1 MNAPLALLQTD
12 IVDSTEL
19 CRRLGDAAS
28 SALWESHDRLA
39 RDLLRAWRG
48 REVDKSDGFLMLF
61 ESAADGVGYALAYHR
76 AVATLGLPLKA
87 RAGLHLGAVILRENS
102 AEDVARGAKPV
113 EVDGLAKPVTARIMS
128 LAQGG
133 QTLLTAPAKEAL
145 GRTGW
150 ALQGHGHWRI
160 KGLEEPIEVFEVA
173 DDDAAARAPL
183 ADAEKAY
190 RVVRRADLWLPLRET
205 RHTLPAERDPFVGRS
220 AALRELARRFDA
232 GARLVSLLGI
242 GGTGKTR
249 LAQRFGWIGLGDY
262 AGGVWFCDLSPARG
276 LDGIVHAVAQGLDV
290 PLGRDDPVAQLGAA
304 LDRRGPCLVI
314 VDNFEQVSGYAE
326 ATLGAWLGQAAQA
339 RFIVTTREVLGIAGE
354 EAMALPPLAPPEGA
368 ALFLRRAA
376 AAHSGF
382 MPSAEDEA
390 AIAPLV
396 ALLDGLP
403 LAIELAAA
411 RVRIMPPRTLLA
423 RMRQRFELL
432 AAPNRRL
439 SRQATLRGAFDW
451 SWELLPAPEKSAL
464 AQLSVFE
471 GGFTLESAEAVL
483 ELGDG
488 ATAASALAAV
498 QSLVDKSFVR
508 AVSDARFDLLWS
520 VKEYAAEHLRTEGRY
535 AGSGAPA
542 AVAAERRHSRHYAR
556 LGAQRAVRDGCV
568 ELDNLIAAC
577 RRAADHGD
585 ADSAVAALEGAWA
598 ALSLR
603 GPYTVA
609 SALAAAVAAT
619 AGLGASASARVDKVA
634 GKALQA
640 CGRAIAA
647 RARFETAV
655 AGARRAGDRVCE
667 AQALNGLGWA
677 DAHQGRLD
685 EARGHFEAALRLAEE
700 LQATDLQCNVLNELG
715 HLHGYLGQLEEAR
728 RHYEAALAAARRAG
742 DREWE
747 GGSLGN
753 LGQLHANQG
762 RLDAAHTHYEQAVL
776 IAREIGDKPW
786 EGNALCN
793 LGLLCHAQGQTER
806 ARESLEAALA
816 LARDLGHARL
826 EGSVLCNLGIVCEH
840 ADPVEARARYEAA
853 LAVAHGLGDRRAEGQ
868 FSTYLGRLHARQGR
882 LEAAQTCLD
891 AGEALLRALGDRVSL
906 GILLCSKAEAEH
918 LAGRSGEADAALHEA
933 QELARAAAAGP
944 ESEFGLSL
952 DSTHALLSGAPGRS
966 AIATGIASA

>member
-1 MNAPLALLQTD
+1 MSASLALLQTD
-12 IVDSTEL
+12 VVDSTEL

-39 RDLLRAWRG
+39 RDLLRVWRG

-76 AVATLGLPLKA
+76 AVAALGLPLQA
-87 RAGLHLGAVILRENS
+87 RAGLHVGAVILRENA
-102 AEDVARGAKPV
+102 AEDIARGAKPV
-113 EVDGLAKPVTARIMS
+113 EVDGLAKPVTARIMA

-150 ALQGHGHWRI
+150 ALQSHGHWRI

-173 DDDAAARAPL
+173 DGDGPRAPP

-190 RVVRRADLWLPLRET
+190 RVVRHADLWLPLREA
-205 RHTLPAERDPFVGRS
+205 RHSLPAERDPFVGRS

-249 LAQRFGWIGLGDY
+249 LAQRFGWTELGDY
-262 AGGVWFCDLSPARG
+262 AGGVWFCDLSPARD

-290 PLGRDDPVAQLGAA
+290 PLGSDDPLAQLGAA

-314 VDNFEQVSGYAE
+314 VDNFEQVSAYAE

-339 RFIVTTREVLGIAGE
+339 RFLVTTREVLGIAGE

-382 MPSAEDEA
+382 MPSAEDGA

-451 SWELLPAPEKSAL
+451 SWELLLAPEKSAL

-483 ELGDG
+483 DLGDG

-520 VKEYAAEHLRTEGRY
+520 VKEYAAEHLRTE
-535 AGSGAPA
+535 
-542 AVAAERRHSRHYAR
+542 
-556 LGAQRAVRDGCV
+556 
-568 ELDNLIAAC
+568 
-577 RRAADHGD
+577 
-585 ADSAVAALEGAWA
+585 
-598 ALSLR
+598 
-603 GPYTVA
+603 
-609 SALAAAVAAT
+609 
-619 AGLGASASARVDKVA
+619 
-634 GKALQA
+634 
-640 CGRAIAA
+640 
-647 RARFETAV
+647 
-655 AGARRAGDRVCE
+655 
-667 AQALNGLGWA
+667 
-677 DAHQGRLD
+677 
-685 EARGHFEAALRLAEE
+685 
-700 LQATDLQCNVLNELG
+700 
-715 HLHGYLGQLEEAR
+715 
-728 RHYEAALAAARRAG
+728 
-742 DREWE
+742 
-747 GGSLGN
+747 
-753 LGQLHANQG
+753 
-762 RLDAAHTHYEQAVL
+762 
-776 IAREIGDKPW
+776 
-786 EGNALCN
+786 
-793 LGLLCHAQGQTER
+793 
-806 ARESLEAALA
+806 
-816 LARDLGHARL
+816 
-826 EGSVLCNLGIVCEH
+826 
-840 ADPVEARARYEAA
+840 
-853 LAVAHGLGDRRAEGQ
+853 
-868 FSTYLGRLHARQGR
+868 
-882 LEAAQTCLD
+882 
-891 AGEALLRALGDRVSL
+891 
-906 GILLCSKAEAEH
+906 
-918 LAGRSGEADAALHEA
+918 
-933 QELARAAAAGP
+933 
-944 ESEFGLSL
+944 
-952 DSTHALLSGAPGRS
+952 
-966 AIATGIASA
+966 